1 MILRSWAEAL
11 SNATGPAERIDLHVQ
26 DALAAFHAGSATQ
39 DGQALARL
47 YRGSLPEHAAAVAA
61 IARSSECD
69 DIHLSSCVTPGA
81 AVIPV
86 ALAFAKNR
94 TDAEVQHAIAAGYAA
109 GLNLGVAIGGAKALA
124 NGVWP
129 TLLAAPL
136 MAAVTASRLLGH
148 DGERLAHAMALAL
161 ARASGRIG
169 RPTGTPSDRWF
180 AFAEA
185 VARGIRAAEAVG
197 RGFTGDPALLSRE
210 WLAREA
216 GHDAIDMAAFE
227 SSTLSIAEVGFKPF
241 PIARQGA
248 NAVAAFQRLLSAGLD
263 PRRVDSV
270 AVSVPAINVA
280 LLSRPLANDRLSR
293 LCNIGFQ
300 IACAALAP
308 DMLYDS
314 GRASADSAPLLEFAR
329 RVSLSAASDLDA
341 HLPGCWPARVMVSA
355 GGERFEET
363 LVKAPFDHDAP
374 GLPAFLR
381 DKWQRLPGDEAQN
394 LNEGTSF
401 VTKASG
407 RYSMLWQGIERRAGI
422 L

>member
-11 SNATGPAERIDLHVQ
+11 SNAAAPAEIIDLHVQ
-26 DALAAFHAGSATQ
+26 DALAAFHVGIATR

-61 IARSSECD
+61 VARSSECD
-69 DIHLSSCVTPGA
+69 DIHLSSCVTPAA

-86 ALAFAKNR
+86 ALAFARNR
-94 TDAEVQHAIAAGYAA
+94 TDADVQHAIAAGYAA

-136 MAAVTASRLLGH
+136 MAAVTTSRLLGH
-148 DGERLAHAMALAL
+148 DSERLAHAMALAL

-169 RPTGTPSDRWF
+169 RPMGPPSDRWF

-197 RGFTGDPALLSRE
+197 HGFTGDPALLSKE

-216 GHDAIDMAAFE
+216 GHDAIDMPAFE
-227 SSTLSIAEVGFKPF
+227 SSSPSIAEVGFKPF
-241 PIARQGA
+241 PIARQAA
-248 NAVAAFQRLLSAGLD
+248 NAVVAFQRLLSAGLD
-263 PRRVDSV
+263 PRRIDSV
-270 AVSVPAINVA
+270 AISVPAINVA
-280 LLSRPLANDRLSR
+280 LLSRPLGNDRLSR
-293 LCNIGFQ
+293 VSNIGFQ

-314 GRASADSAPLLEFAR
+314 ERASADSASLVEFAQ
-329 RVSLSAASDLDA
+329 RVSLSAARDLDA

-355 GGERFEET
+355 GDERFDET
-363 LVKAPFDHDAP
+363 LVKATFDHDAP
-374 GLPAFLR
+374 GLTELLR
-381 DKWQRLPGDEAQN
+381 GKWQRLRGD
-394 LNEGTSF
+394 GPDF
-401 VTKASG
+401 VTNASD
-407 RYSMLWQGIERRAGI
+407 RYSLLWRDIERHVGNS
-422 L
+422 